1 MTRAQLKP
9 FFRAVSRAAS
19 AQGLVGREAV
29 EAYRREVM
37 REEAGADHAADIDP
51 GAGYDRV
58 MYRLAVDAGDWGA
71 ATRYVTGAERRMAH
85 LVEQCARQVIEL
97 KQVEADPHVMFA
109 PESVEATT
117 SSVEYVVGC
126 LRQAGLLVVQ
136 ASGGD
141 WWADISGA
149 AAFSV
154 FRMLDTHRRR
164 LLKRLGWG
172 GTLAF
177 DPASAWLLDGVIL
190 TAGTLYGHQV
200 SPIHVGVPA
209 TA

>member
-37 REEAGADHAADIDP
+37 REEAGADHAADVDP
-51 GAGYDRV
+51 GSGYDRV
-58 MYRLAVDAGDWGA
+58 MYRLAVDAGDWSA
-71 ATRYVTGAERRMAH
+71 ASRFVTGAERRMAH

-97 KQVEADPHVMFA
+97 KTIEDEPAALFA
-109 PESVEATT
+109 PETIKVSPVA
-117 SSVEYVVGC
+117 YVVGC

-190 TAGTLYGHQV
+190 TAGTLFGHQA
-200 SPIHVGVPA
+200 SPIRVGVPA

>member
-37 REEAGADHAADIDP
+37 REEAGADHAGEIDP

-71 ATRYVTGAERRMAH
+71 ASRFATGEERRMAH
-85 LVEQCARQVIEL
+85 LVEQCARQVVEL
-97 KQVEADPHVMFA
+97 RALETEPDARFA
-109 PESVEATT
+109 PEAFDAGRAAVA
-117 SSVEYVVGC
+117 YAVGC
-126 LRQAGLLVVQ
+126 LRQAGLLVTE
-136 ASGGD
+136 SPEGD

-164 LLKRLGWG
+164 ILKRLGWG

-177 DPASAWLLDGVIL
+177 DPAASWGLDGAIIVS
-190 TAGTLYGHQV
+190 GTLYGHQTT
-200 SPIHVGVPA
+200 PIHVGSPQSA
-209 TA
+209 

>member
-9 FFRAVSRAAS
+9 FFRAVNRAAS

-58 MYRLAVDAGDWGA
+58 MYRLAVDGGDWA
-71 ATRYVTGAERRMAH
+71 AASRFATGEERRMAH

-97 KQVEADPHVMFA
+97 KAIEDEPSVLFD
-109 PESVEATT
+109 PESVKETPVA
-117 SSVEYVVGC
+117 YVVGC
-126 LRQAGLLVVQ
+126 LRQAGLLVTQ
-136 ASGGD
+136 TDSGD

-164 LLKRLGWG
+164 LLKRLGWSK
-172 GTLAF
+172 TLAF
-177 DPASAWLLDGVIL
+177 EPGAIWTLDGV
-190 TAGTLYGHQV
+190 TLSCVPGPV
-200 SPIHVGVPA
+200 SEPQIHVGRVPA
-209 TA
+209 

>member
-37 REEAGADHAADIDP
+37 REEAGADHAGEIDP

-71 ATRYVTGAERRMAH
+71 ASRFATGEERRMAH

-97 KQVEADPHVMFA
+97 KTIEDNPAALCA
-109 PESVEATT
+109 PETIKVSPVG
-117 SSVEYVVGC
+117 YVVGC
-126 LRQAGLLVVQ
+126 LRQAGLLVTQ
-136 ASGGD
+136 TPAGD
-141 WWADISGA
+141 WWADISGS

-164 LLKRLGWG
+164 LLKRLGWPK
-172 GTLAF
+172 TLAF
-177 DPASAWLLDGVIL
+177 DPAAAWTLDGAIL
-190 TAGTLYGHQV
+190 TVGTLYGHQT
-200 SPIHVGVPA
+200 SPVRVGVPA

>member
-37 REEAGADHAADIDP
+37 REEAGADHAGDIDP
-51 GAGYDRV
+51 GPGYDSV

-71 ATRYVTGAERRMAH
+71 ASRFATGTERRMAY

-97 KQVEADPHVMFA
+97 KRIEDEPNVMFA
-109 PESVEATT
+109 PESVTT
-117 SSVEYVVGC
+117 SAVEYVVGC
-126 LRQAGLLVVQ
+126 LRQAGMLVTE
-136 ASGGD
+136 SPEGD

-177 DPASAWLLDGVIL
+177 APDASWSLDGVIPVV
-190 TAGTLYGHQV
+190 GTLYGYV
-200 SPIHVGVPA
+200 ASPIRVGVPE

>member
-1 MTRAQLKP
+1 MTKAQLKP

-37 REEAGADHAADIDP
+37 REEAGADHAGEIDP

-71 ATRYVTGAERRMAH
+71 ASRFATGEERRMAH
-85 LVEQCARQVIEL
+85 LVEQCARQVVEL
-97 KQVEADPHVMFA
+97 EQVEADPYVMFA
-109 PESVEATT
+109 PESVKATM
-117 SSVEYVVGC
+117 SAVEYAVGC
-126 LRQAGLLVVQ
+126 LRQAGFLVVQ
-136 ASGGD
+136 SGGE
-141 WWADISGA
+141 WWADISGE

-177 DPASAWLLDGVIL
+177 APDATWSLDGAIL
-190 TAGTLYGHQV
+190 VVGTLYGHV
-200 SPIHVGVPA
+200 ASPIRVGVPA

>member
-37 REEAGADHAADIDP
+37 REEAGADHAADVDS
-51 GAGYDRV
+51 GSGYDRV
-58 MYRLAVDAGDWGA
+58 MYRLAVDAGDWSA
-71 ATRYVTGAERRMAH
+71 ASRFVTGAERRMAH

-97 KQVEADPHVMFA
+97 KAMDVAGAEFLDGRDPGEASTA
-109 PESVEATT
+109 
-117 SSVEYVVGC
+117 YVVGC

-136 ASGGD
+136 AVSGGD

-164 LLKRLGWG
+164 ILKRLGWG

-177 DPASAWLLDGVIL
+177 DPAAAWSRDAHRNLVQ
-190 TAGTLYGHQV
+190 GTLYGHQT
-200 SPIHVGVPA
+200 SPVRVGVPE

>member
-1 MTRAQLKP
+1 MTRTQLKP

-58 MYRLAVDAGDWGA
+58 MYRLAVDGGDWA
-71 ATRYVTGAERRMAH
+71 AASRFATGEERRMAH

-97 KQVEADPHVMFA
+97 KTIEDEPRAMFTPEAVAAEGDAVA
-109 PESVEATT
+109 
-117 SSVEYVVGC
+117 YVVGC
-126 LRQAGLLVVQ
+126 LRQAGLLVTQ
-136 ASGGD
+136 TPAGD

-172 GTLAF
+172 GALAF

-190 TAGTLYGHQV
+190 TAGTLYGHQT
-200 SPIHVGVPA
+200 SPIRVGVPE